1 MKSKY
6 PGHCCWP
13 ISIMGY
19 LHSCC
24 QPIRQRYGWQRQ
36 AIRKL
41 NCQACTFWTN
51 PASLSQFRTAA
62 AIRFACHWTTNV
74 MHWAG
79 ALSFGGA
86 SRGFVSL
93 LEKWLYHGIIA
104 PCGSFQTCPV
114 AKPWMITI
122 GSSFLKTFHINSRV
136 KIRLTMTPSWYYCTA
151 NAYRQTTDKLMFKSV
166 ISTVRWIIK

>member
-1 MKSKY
+1 MWNFNESTINCGWLRTHFLYQAAQCAVANPFRWNLDY
-6 PGHCCWP
+6 PGHCCQP

-19 LHSCC
+19 LHSYC
-24 QPIRQRYGWQRQ
+24 QPIRQRYGWQQQ

-93 LEKWLYHGIIA
+93 VEKWLYHGIIA

-114 AKPWMITI
+114 AKPWMII
-122 GSSFLKTFHINSRV
+122 IVLFSNNSRSIPES
-136 KIRLTMTPSWYYCTA
+136 K
-151 NAYRQTTDKLMFKSV
+151 
-166 ISTVRWIIK
+166 